1 MEPSTTTFTSQWR
14 RLLNRD
20 LKSMLDAQQWHSK
33 QRLGCCPLSAAKQQ
47 HSCRSWA
54 ACGYDAFPIK
64 LRMRVLL
71 GAEQQSHTS
80 HTAQHWQAVFSTHT
94 HLADTCTVAGAQV
107 FGLASY
113 HHKSAGWGRQP
124 SRAAVRVVPVCGRFW
139 RASVPRLGFLSL
151 GDVANRIV
159 GATPAAAMSD
169 SDSKAEAATVGKGDN
184 AEAPSA
190 SASAGATAD
199 NTAVPAVKKV
209 KKKKSLRR
217 RNRRRKPESDDE
229 EDGEDTRGLLS
240 ALVNEQKVPPMPLA
254 AETRGP
260 GTLTPPSA

>member
-1 MEPSTTTFTSQWR
+1 
-14 RLLNRD
+14 
-20 LKSMLDAQQWHSK
+20 
-33 QRLGCCPLSAAKQQ
+33 
-47 HSCRSWA
+47 
-54 ACGYDAFPIK
+54 
-64 LRMRVLL
+64 
-71 GAEQQSHTS
+71 
-80 HTAQHWQAVFSTHT
+80 
-94 HLADTCTVAGAQV
+94 
-107 FGLASY
+107 
-113 HHKSAGWGRQP
+113 
-124 SRAAVRVVPVCGRFW
+124 
-139 RASVPRLGFLSL
+139 
-151 GDVANRIV
+151 
-159 GATPAAAMSD
+159 MSD
-169 SDSKAEAATVGKGDN
+169 SDSKTEAATVGKADN

-190 SASAGATAD
+190 SASAGTTAD